1 MCIRDSADA
10 GGEGSSGGFILPEFN
25 MCRDGILTSGLI
37 ASMLDQKQ
45 FQDAIDFFEE
55 YFQSRTKIPIPSISH
70 DKTIEKLTEKLQIE
84 HEVDLLDGVKI
95 KMDDNSWALIRKSNT
110 EDIIRLS
117 LESNDQDYL
126 KNKQKEITDLINESY
141 EEIK

>member
-1 MCIRDSADA
+1 MCIRD
-10 GGEGSSGGFILPEFN
+10 
-25 MCRDGILTSGLI
+25 R
-37 ASMLDQKQ
+37 
-45 FQDAIDFFEE
+45 
-55 YFQSRTKIPIPSISH
+55 PSISH

-126 KNKQKEITDLINESY
+126 KNKQKEITDLVNESY